1 MKNVSVSSTLLIIL
15 SILGYLSNTF
25 IAKNINKIDIKSCS
39 IDFDE
44 VDFCTKERLKD
55 YNNILKN
62 KVLNFNKN
70 KFLMSFKERKYLY
83 FTVIDLDVKKVFTFP
98 ASLSVMSNIKPIEFS
113 SDKDLFYL
121 KVILV

>member
-25 IAKNINKIDIKSCS
+25 IAKNINKIDIKRCS

-70 KFLMSFKERKYLY
+70 KFLMSFKERKKESICIL
-83 FTVIDLDVKKVFTFP
+83 L
-98 ASLSVMSNIKPIEFS
+98 LSIWM
-113 SDKDLFYL
+113 
-121 KVILV
+121 

>member
-15 SILGYLSNTF
+15 SILGYLSNTS

-70 KFLMSFKERKYLY
+70 KFLMSFKESICIL
-83 FTVIDLDVKKVFTFP
+83 L
-98 ASLSVMSNIKPIEFS
+98 LSIWI
-113 SDKDLFYL
+113 
-121 KVILV
+121 

>member
-1 MKNVSVSSTLLIIL
+1 MKNISVSSTLLIIL

-70 KFLMSFKERKYLY
+70 KFLMSFKERKKVFVFYCY
-83 FTVIDLDVKKVFTFP
+83 RFGCKKGFYISSIIKRDVK
-98 ASLSVMSNIKPIEFS
+98 
-113 SDKDLFYL
+113 Y
-121 KVILV
+121 